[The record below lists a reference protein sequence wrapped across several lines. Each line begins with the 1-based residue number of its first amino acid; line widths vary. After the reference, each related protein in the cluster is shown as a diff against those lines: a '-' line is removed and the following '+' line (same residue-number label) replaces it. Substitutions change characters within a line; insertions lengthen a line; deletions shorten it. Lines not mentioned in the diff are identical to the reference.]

1 VDLLEEYFDLHGP
14 DIPSGLIQQK
24 HLWHAIRSIP
34 DLLIY
39 LLRGSRIIKGDVSP
53 HAVVED
59 GPMYIGH
66 GSRIEPGAYVACP
79 AYIGDGVVLRHGAYV
94 RENCIFLGGSLLG
107 HASEAKGSIFLPG
120 AKAPHFAYVGDS
132 ILGRSVNLGAGTK
145 LSNVPIT
152 SSRSREIEITFGDET
167 VNTGLRKLG
176 AILGDDVQVGC
187 NAVLNPGTI
196 IGPRSIVY
204 ANASVPK
211 GFYPADTIIKL
222 RQTHELNRRIKS

>member
-1 VDLLEEYFDLHGP
+1 VDLLEEYFDLHKP
-14 DIPSGLIQQK
+14 DIPPELIQQK
-24 HLWHAIRSIP
+24 HLWNAIRGIP
-34 DLLIY
+34 DLLVC
-39 LLRGSRIIKGDVSP
+39 LLKGSRIIKGDVSP
-53 HAVVED
+53 HAVVDD
-59 GPMYIGH
+59 GPLYVGH
-66 GSRIEPGAYVACP
+66 GSRIEPGAYIKSP
-79 AYIGDGVVLRHGAYV
+79 AYIGDGVVVRHGAYI
-94 RENCIFLGGSLLG
+94 RENCIFLEGSLLG

-145 LSNVPIT
+145 LSNVPVT
-152 SSRSREIEITFGDET
+152 SNHSREIEIRFGDET

-187 NAVLNPGTI
+187 NAVLNPGTM

-222 RQTHELNRRIKS
+222 RQTLKLDTRI